1 MKTFSSMA
9 TPDKRLTLQAYE
21 QLGVFFMTLSEKAG
35 GLPPEVKDKIR
46 IQTHRLLQ
54 LIEALELEI
63 LSE

>member
-1 MKTFSSMA
+1 
-9 TPDKRLTLQAYE
+9 
-21 QLGVFFMTLSEKAG
+21 MTLSEKPG
-35 GLPPEVKDKIR
+35 GLPLEVKDKIR